1 MTNVRMDVRA
11 IKEKID
17 IVSVISRYVSLA
29 KSGSGYKGRCPF
41 HKDDTPSFVVS
52 PGKGL
57 WHCFGCGEGG
67 DVIAFLMKIEG
78 LSFIEA
84 ANQLAAEAGVAFSAS
99 EDGARERMREILAE
113 AASYFADNLRSPAG
127 RKARQYLRN
136 RGYEEEA
143 WERFGLGFAL
153 PGWENL
159 KGALSK
165 RYRVEELVEL
175 GLLVRGKEG
184 IYDRFRDRTIFTI
197 FDLSGRPIAFGGRA
211 FSGEP
216 KYLNSPKTPLF
227 DKGWILYGLS
237 WARERLSE
245 ERRAVL
251 VEGYTDVLTLH
262 QAGLTNAVGSMGTSL
277 TRGQAELLARF
288 VDEVVIAYD
297 RDAAGGAAA
306 LRGMRI
312 LGNSGLSVRVALFGE
327 GDDPDSLLRR
337 DGADAM
343 RAAVDSAVPFYRFYV
358 QSLASK
364 YDLSTVTGKER
375 SLAEA
380 REFASGIQ
388 SLPLQQEFVREL
400 ADLLDLPREG
410 VARELARRGRPRR
423 DELVVEEEGG
433 RKWEPEEDL
442 LVLLLRGDIRWER
455 VGGVV
460 SPDHFSERNRP
471 IVEGL
476 AAGIGIPEL
485 IDRLDEESARRASFY
500 ALAPVRFSDVDRA
513 VNDAVARLV
522 RLPAIEKRLAEIDS
536 EISACEREGNLERW
550 NELTR
555 EKIAL
560 LTEKIVRR
568 GPDDKEEKGRS

>member
-1 MTNVRMDVRA
+1 MMKSVRFDVRA
-11 IKEKID
+11 IKEKTD
-17 IVSVISRYVSLA
+17 IVEVISRYVTLT

-52 PGKGL
+52 PEKGL

-67 DVIAFLMKIEG
+67 DVIGFLMKIEN

-84 ANQLAAEAGVAFSAS
+84 AKQLAAEAGVVFRAS
-99 EDGARERMREILAE
+99 EDGARERMREILA
-113 AASYFADNLRSPAG
+113 AAAAYFADNLRSPSG
-127 RKARQYLRN
+127 QRARQYLRN
-136 RGYEEEA
+136 RGYDEDS

-159 KGALSK
+159 KRELSK

-175 GLLVRGKEG
+175 GLLVQGKEG
-184 IYDRFRDRTIFTI
+184 IYDRFRDRTMFTI
-197 FDLSGRPIAFGGRA
+197 TDLSGRPIAFGGRT
-211 FSGEP
+211 FTGEP

-227 DKGWILYGLS
+227 DKGWILYGLP
-237 WARERLSE
+237 WARERMRE
-245 ERRAVL
+245 EKRAVL

-312 LGNSGLSVRVALFGE
+312 LGNSGLSVRVALFSE
-327 GDDPDSLLRR
+327 GDDPDSLVRR

-343 RAAVDSAVPFYRFYV
+343 RTAIDNAVPFYRFYV
-358 QSLASK
+358 RSLAAR
-364 YDLSTVTGKER
+364 YDTSTVAGKER

-380 REFASGIQ
+380 REFAAGIQ
-388 SLPLQQEFVREL
+388 SLPLKEEFAREL
-400 ADLLDLPREG
+400 ADLLDLPADE
-410 VARELARRGRPRR
+410 VSHELRRRGRPGRSEPAVTAEGRR
-423 DELVVEEEGG
+423 
-433 RKWEPEEDL
+433 WEPEEDL
-442 LVLLLRGDIRWER
+442 LVLLLRGDITWER
-455 VGGVV
+455 LADLL
-460 SPDHFSERNRP
+460 SPENFSEENRP

-476 AAGIGIPEL
+476 AAGKGISEL
-485 IDRLDEESARRASFY
+485 TAELDEEAARRASFY
-500 ALAPVRFSDVDRA
+500 ALAPVRFSDLDKAVD
-513 VNDAVARLV
+513 DAVSRLV
-522 RLPAIEKRLAEIDS
+522 KLPALEKRLAEIDS
-536 EISACEREGNLERW
+536 EISSCEERGDLERW

-560 LTEKIVRR
+560 LTEKIARR
-568 GPDDKEEKGRS
+568 GSDGKEEGRRS

>member
-1 MTNVRMDVRA
+1 MMADVRMDVRA

-17 IVSVISRYVSLA
+17 IVSVISRYVSLT

-41 HKDDTPSFVVS
+41 HKDNTPSFVVS
-52 PGKGL
+52 PEKGL

-67 DVIAFLMKIEG
+67 DVIAFLMKIEN

-84 ANQLAAEAGVAFSAS
+84 AKQLAAEAGVTFRVR
-99 EDGARERMREILAE
+99 EDGARARMREIVAD
-113 AASYFADNLRSPAG
+113 AASYFADNLRSPPG
-127 RKARQYLRN
+127 RRARQYLRN
-136 RGYEEEA
+136 RGYEEDA

-159 KGALSK
+159 KKELSK
-165 RYRVEELVEL
+165 RYSLEELIEL

-184 IYDRFRDRTIFTI
+184 IYDRFRDRTMFTI
-197 FDLSGRPIAFGGRA
+197 LDLSGRPIAFGGRA

-245 ERRAVL
+245 EKRAVL

-262 QAGLTNAVGSMGTSL
+262 QAGLTNVVGSMGTSL
-277 TRGQAELLARF
+277 TRGQAEILARF

-312 LGNSGLSVRVALFGE
+312 LGDSGLSVRVALFAE
-327 GDDPDSLLRR
+327 GDDPDSLVRR

-343 RAAVDSAVPFYRFYV
+343 RAAIDGAVPFYRFYV

-364 YDLSTVTGKER
+364 YDLTTVAGKER

-380 REFASGIQ
+380 REFASGIH
-388 SLPLQQEFVREL
+388 SLPLRQEFVREL
-400 ADLLDLPREG
+400 ADLLDLPAEG
-410 VARELARRGRPRR
+410 VARELARRRRPRR
-423 DELVVEEEGG
+423 MERGGEEEEGK
-433 RKWEPEEDL
+433 RWEPEEDL
-442 LVLLLRGDIRWER
+442 LVLLLRGDIPWER
-455 VGGVV
+455 VAGSVT
-460 SPDHFSERNRP
+460 PDHFSEENRP
-471 IVEGL
+471 IVEAL
-476 AAGIGIPEL
+476 AAGIRIPEL
-485 IDRLDEESARRASFY
+485 ISRLDEETARRASFY
-500 ALAPVRFSDVDRA
+500 ALAPVRFSDIDRA
-513 VNDAVARLV
+513 VDDAVARLV
-522 RLPAIEKRLAEIDS
+522 KLPAIEKRLAEIDA
-536 EISACEREGNLERW
+536 EISACEREGDLERW

-560 LTEKIVRR
+560 LTEKIARR
-568 GPDDKEEKGRS
+568 GSDGKEEERS

>member
-1 MTNVRMDVRA
+1 MADVRMDVRA

-17 IVSVISRYVSLA
+17 IVSVISRYVSLT

-52 PGKGL
+52 PEKGL

-67 DVIAFLMKIEG
+67 DVIAFLMKIEN

-84 ANQLAAEAGVAFSAS
+84 AKQLAAEAGVTFRVR
-99 EDGARERMREILAE
+99 EDGARARMREIVAD
-113 AASYFADNLRSPAG
+113 AASYFADNLRSPPG
-127 RKARQYLRN
+127 RRARQYLRN
-136 RGYEEEA
+136 RGYEEDA

-159 KGALSK
+159 KKELSK
-165 RYRVEELVEL
+165 RYSLEELIEL

-184 IYDRFRDRTIFTI
+184 IYDRFRDRTMFTI
-197 FDLSGRPIAFGGRA
+197 LDLSGRPIAFGGRA

-245 ERRAVL
+245 EKRAVL

-262 QAGLTNAVGSMGTSL
+262 QAGLTNVVGSMGTSL
-277 TRGQAELLARF
+277 TRGQAEILARF

-312 LGNSGLSVRVALFGE
+312 LGDSGLSVRVALFAE
-327 GDDPDSLLRR
+327 GDDPDSLVRR

-343 RAAVDSAVPFYRFYV
+343 RAAIDGAVPFYRFYV

-364 YDLSTVTGKER
+364 YDLTTVAGKER

-380 REFASGIQ
+380 REFASGIH
-388 SLPLQQEFVREL
+388 SLPLRQEFVREL
-400 ADLLDLPREG
+400 ADLLDLPAEG
-410 VARELARRGRPRR
+410 VARELARRRRPRR
-423 DELVVEEEGG
+423 MERGGEEEEGK
-433 RKWEPEEDL
+433 RWEPEEDL
-442 LVLLLRGDIRWER
+442 LVLLLRGDIPWER
-455 VGGVV
+455 VAGSVT
-460 SPDHFSERNRP
+460 PDHFSEENRP
-471 IVEGL
+471 IVEAL
-476 AAGIGIPEL
+476 AAGIRIPEL
-485 IDRLDEESARRASFY
+485 ISRLDEETARRASFY
-500 ALAPVRFSDVDRA
+500 ALAPVRFSDIDRA
-513 VNDAVARLV
+513 VDDAVARLV
-522 RLPAIEKRLAEIDS
+522 KLPAIEKRLAEIDA
-536 EISACEREGNLERW
+536 EISACEREGDLERW

-560 LTEKIVRR
+560 LTEKIARR
-568 GPDDKEEKGRS
+568 GSDGKEEERS

>member
-1 MTNVRMDVRA
+1 MGSRMDVRA
-11 IKEKID
+11 IKEKVD

-52 PGKGL
+52 PEKGL

-67 DVIAFLMKIEG
+67 DVIAFLMKIEN

-84 ANQLAAEAGVAFSAS
+84 VKQLAAEAGVAFSVK
-99 EDGARERMREILAE
+99 EDGARERMREIIAD
-113 AASYFADNLRSPAG
+113 AASYFAGNLRSPAG
-127 RKARQYLRN
+127 RRARQYLRN
-136 RGYEEEA
+136 RGYDEED

-153 PGWENL
+153 PGWESL
-159 KGALSK
+159 KKGLSE
-165 RYRVEELVEL
+165 RYKIDELIEL

-211 FSGEP
+211 FTGEP

-237 WARERLSE
+237 WARERMSE
-245 ERRAVL
+245 EKRAIL

-312 LGNSGLSVRVALFGE
+312 LGNSGLSVRVSLFSE
-327 GDDPDSLLRR
+327 GDDPDSLVRR
-337 DGADAM
+337 DGGDAM
-343 RAAVDSAVPFYRFYV
+343 RSAIDNAVPFYRFYV
-358 QSLASK
+358 QSLGAK
-364 YDLSTVTGKER
+364 YDPSTVVGKER
-375 SLAEA
+375 ALAEA
-380 REFASGIQ
+380 RGFASGIR
-388 SLPLQQEFVREL
+388 SLPLREEFAREL
-400 ADLLDLPREG
+400 ADLLDLPRDA
-410 VARELARRGRPRR
+410 VARELSRRIGKEREERPVT
-423 DELVVEEEGG
+423 EG

-442 LVLLLRGDIRWER
+442 LVLLLRGDIRWDR
-455 VGGVV
+455 FGGIL
-460 SPDHFSERNRP
+460 SPDHFSEENRP
-471 IVEGL
+471 IAEGL
-476 AAGIGIPEL
+476 AAGIEPSEL
-485 IDRLDEESARRASFY
+485 VEKLDEESARRVSFY
-500 ALAPVRFSDVDRA
+500 ALAPVRFSDIDRA
-513 VNDAVARLV
+513 VDDAVERLV
-522 RLPAIEKRLAEIDS
+522 KLPAIDGRLTEIDA
-536 EISACEREGNLERW
+536 EMKECEERGDLDRW

-555 EKIAL
+555 EKIKL
-560 LTEKIVRR
+560 LTDKLSRR
-568 GPDDKEEKGRS
+568 GSDDKEEERS